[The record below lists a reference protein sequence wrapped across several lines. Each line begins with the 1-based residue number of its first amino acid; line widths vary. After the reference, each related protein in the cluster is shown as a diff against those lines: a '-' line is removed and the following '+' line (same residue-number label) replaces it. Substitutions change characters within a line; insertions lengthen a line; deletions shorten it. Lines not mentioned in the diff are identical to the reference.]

1 MMIAVLRLGHRAGRD
16 PRISTHCAL
25 VARAFGARI
34 LFYSGDH
41 DGGLEDSVNS
51 IVRNWGGDFRI
62 EYEKGWRKRIS
73 GWKGARVHLTMYGM
87 PVLKKISEIRKSGRS
102 KDLLVIIGGEKVH
115 WEVYQMVDYNI
126 SVTCQPHNVIKSN
139 MTIIKYAVQTTYFH
153 NGFFCYINHSS
164 KRDLRSSGLHLRMRG
179 LFLV

>member
-1 MMIAVLRLGHRAGRD
+1 MIAVLRLGHRAGRD

-126 SVTCQPHNVIKSN
+126 SVTGQPHSEVAALAVFLHELQEGREMRKPFRGAKIRVIP
-139 MTIIKYAVQTTYFH
+139 QER
-153 NGFFCYINHSS
+153 G
-164 KRDLRSSGLHLRMRG
+164 KRTAK
-179 LFLV
+179 V